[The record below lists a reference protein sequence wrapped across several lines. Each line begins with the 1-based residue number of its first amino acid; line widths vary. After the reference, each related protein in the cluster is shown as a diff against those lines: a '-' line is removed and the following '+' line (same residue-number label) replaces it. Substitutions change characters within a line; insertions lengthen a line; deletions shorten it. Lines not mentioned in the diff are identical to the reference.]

1 MKLKIAMGQGSGN
14 FIGLLTET
22 FGKTLNDFVSIRGFK
37 GPIFESEVNKTAQTP
52 QVPVDEPVGWSTS
65 NMGYFSPTHQL
76 QVYCADDQWRSLVG
90 SATTGYEII
99 TVGNTAVLNLVG
111 VGSIVL
117 GTFT

>member
-1 MKLKIAMGQGSGN
+1 
-14 FIGLLTET
+14 
-22 FGKTLNDFVSIRGFK
+22 
-37 GPIFESEVNKTAQTP
+37 
-52 QVPVDEPVGWSTS
+52 
-65 NMGYFSPTHQL
+65 MGYFSPTHQI

>member
-1 MKLKIAMGQGSGN
+1 MKKHWRRKNS
-14 FIGLLTET
+14 FH
-22 FGKTLNDFVSIRGFK
+22 
-37 GPIFESEVNKTAQTP
+37 
-52 QVPVDEPVGWSTS
+52 
-65 NMGYFSPTHQL
+65 HQL

-117 GTFT
+117 GSFS